1 MRRGK
6 RDRGKPIPVGDLQQI
21 AKFRA
26 ELTVY
31 SQMRQNGL
39 GHEDAMRLVFAD
51 DLEPKP

>member
-1 MRRGK
+1 VRRDK

-31 SQMRQNGL
+31 SQLRERGMTHN
-39 GHEDAMRLVFAD
+39 EAMRALYAKD
-51 DLEPKP
+51 MGE